1 MSCQNI
7 FQRYELKYL
16 VTNDQREIIM
26 NEMSDK
32 MKGDQYGKST
42 ICNIYF
48 DLPNYYLIRKS
59 LEKPAYKEKLRVRSY
74 GTANPHTPVFVE
86 LKKKYKDVVYKRR
99 ISLPEREAMYYLCS
113 DGTGGLPGQ
122 IGREIDYFRGFYEN
136 LQPRVF
142 LSYDREA
149 FYAKDD
155 DSFRVTFDENI
166 QWRDYDLSLTKGA
179 YGKPIL
185 QPNQSL
191 MEIKVGSAMPLWMV
205 SILTK
210 NKIYKTSFSKYG
222 RAYQDIMQNG
232 GAVYQVSQQQEAYAA
247 SASQYALDYLPV
259 C

>member
-1 MSCQNI
+1 MSNQNI

-26 NEMSDK
+26 KEMSDR

-74 GTANPHTPVFVE
+74 GTANSASTVFVE

-113 DGTGGLPGQ
+113 DATGGLPGQ

-166 QWRDYDLSLTKGA
+166 MWRDYDLSLTKGA
-179 YGKPIL
+179 YGKQIL
-185 QPNQSL
+185 EPNQSL

-210 NKIYKTSFSKYG
+210 NQIYKTSFSKYG
-222 RAYQDIMQNG
+222 RAYQDILLNSKQS
-232 GAVYQVSQQQEAYAA
+232 VPQKSVQR
-247 SASQYALDYLPV
+247 SAGVNYSLDFLPV